1 MQHGELT
8 EAVPSNLDNAGKAAP
23 TYDAARPDPTEKAN
37 RADPARFSHGSEHSG
52 NQKLPVT
59 FGHRFTVCR
68 QTRLPGKGRWGGKRE
83 PLPSSWRMGLFSAR
97 KCLSRRKRQSLS
109 SVRPDVPR
117 RSNTSYERSGKKAP
131 ETRKQVEWEACRGV
145 QNRPRS
151 TGCGWAAGVPHSRC
165 TAIDPTRQ

>member
-1 MQHGELT
+1 MRARPPPPTTRRGQIQRRKPIAPTPHVSRTDPNTPGIKNY
-8 EAVPSNLDNAGKAAP
+8 PSRLDTDLRSAGK
-23 TYDAARPDPTEKAN
+23 
-37 RADPARFSHGSEHSG
+37 
-52 NQKLPVT
+52 PVS
-59 FGHRFTVCR
+59 
-68 QTRLPGKGRWGGKRE
+68 QGKEGGGGKRE

-131 ETRKQVEWEACRGV
+131 ETRKQVGWEACRGV